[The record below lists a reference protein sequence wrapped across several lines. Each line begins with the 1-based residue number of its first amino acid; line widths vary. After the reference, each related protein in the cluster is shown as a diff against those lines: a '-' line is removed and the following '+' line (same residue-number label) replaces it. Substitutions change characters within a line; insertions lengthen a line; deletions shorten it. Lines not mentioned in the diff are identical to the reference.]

1 MKKATLTAAV
11 VAAGALAT
19 LSLLPSGPRIECRLE
34 SGSVVVFPADAGR
47 EMLDDARL
55 SGQAYVCERKP

>member
-19 LSLLPSGPRIECRLE
+19 LSLLPSGPRIECRL
-34 SGSVVVFPADAGR
+34 SDGGVVSFPADAGR
-47 EMLDDARL
+47 QMLDDSRL
-55 SGQAYVCERKP
+55 VGQNYVCERKP